1 MTIYAIPD
9 PIINSKDPLEFL
21 HCLHFDHVM
30 DRPIKGEVL
39 AICHRLNE
47 VDFGFDV
54 IFLILNRIKINT

>member
-9 PIINSKDPLEFL
+9 PIINSKDPLDFL

-39 AICHRLNE
+39 AKCHRLE
-47 VDFGFDV
+47 
-54 IFLILNRIKINT
+54 LMRWILGLMSFS